1 MVLLKNDGIL
11 PLDKTAL
18 KTVAVIG
25 PNGDS
30 EEILKGN
37 YNGTATEKYT
47 ILEGIR
53 AVLGKET
60 RIFCS
65 EGSHLYRD
73 NVENLAER
81 GGFHGGAE

>member
-1 MVLLKNDGIL
+1 
-11 PLDKTAL
+11 
-18 KTVAVIG
+18 VIG

-73 NVENLAER
+73 NVENLAEADDR
-81 GGFHGGAE
+81 LRRFPWRCGVMLCSCAWD